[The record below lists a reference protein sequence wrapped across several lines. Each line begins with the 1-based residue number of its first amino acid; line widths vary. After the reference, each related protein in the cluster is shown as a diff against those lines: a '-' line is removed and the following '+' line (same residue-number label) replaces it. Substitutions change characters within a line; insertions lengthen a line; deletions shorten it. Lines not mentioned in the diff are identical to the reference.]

1 MVRFVKQQLEDYK
14 QILRSI
20 PALFVTLYVVSVI
33 LMNLM
38 ANKEVYTGL
47 SWLVLDCGFTVSWMS
62 FLTMDTITKR
72 FGPRVSTKLS
82 ILAVG
87 VNLLCCLI
95 MFGVSKIP
103 GNWSQFYNFDS
114 PNINDALNN
123 TIGGSW
129 YVVLGSTIAF
139 LTSAV
144 VNNFL
149 NSFIGSRLKSN
160 SFAAFAVRSWI
171 STGIGQFVDNFVFAF
186 IVSHVF
192 FGWTMLQCVVCAI
205 TGALIEL
212 LCEVIFSP
220 VGYKICKQWEVENV
234 GQSYID
240 SHKRGAQ

>member
-1 MVRFVKQQLEDYK
+1 MIKFLRYQLEDYK
-14 QILRSI
+14 QILRNI
-20 PALFVTLYVVSVI
+20 PALFVSLYVVSVV
-33 LMNLM
+33 LMNFL
-38 ANKEVYTGL
+38 ANKEVHTGI
-47 SWLVLDCGFTVSWMS
+47 SWMALDCGFTVSWMS

-72 FGPRVSTKLS
+72 FGPRVATKLS
-82 ILAVG
+82 VLAVS

-95 MFGVSKIP
+95 MFAVSKIP
-103 GNWSQFYNFDS
+103 GNWSQFYTFE
-114 PNINDALNN
+114 NDIVNQSLNN
-123 TIGGSW
+123 TLGGSW

-149 NSFIGSRLKSN
+149 NSFIGNKLHSN
-160 SFAAFAVRSWI
+160 SFTAFAVRSWI

-192 FGWTMLQCVVCAI
+192 FGWTMIQCVVCAI

-220 VGYKICKQWEVENV
+220 IGYRVSKQWEIDKV

-240 SHKRGAQ
+240 SHRKERV